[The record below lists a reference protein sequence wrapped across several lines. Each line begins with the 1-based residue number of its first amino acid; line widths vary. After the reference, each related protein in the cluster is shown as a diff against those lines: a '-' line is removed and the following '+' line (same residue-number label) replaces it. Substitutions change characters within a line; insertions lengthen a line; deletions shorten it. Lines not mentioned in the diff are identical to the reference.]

1 MRQTIYILLSFVL
14 IAGVSCSK
22 KDGGE
27 PRKGAEVSFSP
38 TLSPFD
44 QSSDKFE
51 MFDKDFSN
59 GDEVS
64 VFALQKQNGQL
75 YDSGNYADNVRY
87 VYRNGR
93 LVAQNSPIY
102 LPSGNKGLEYY
113 GVYPYG
119 SGVRNHMTFSVKE
132 DQLSEKNY
140 KLSDLRTAYT
150 SETNSASPRLDFY
163 HSLSQVCVNVDNG
176 YVRQKDFVFY
186 LTVKTKSDVNV
197 TADTY
202 QATGSR
208 NQVKMMYDSSTDLH
222 YAVIPPQWF
231 EKSDIFI
238 YFDYDG
244 INYETEFFNKVDFLS
259 GYQTYLNISFEKT
272 DDGTYR
278 AILLDGQIRP
288 WENDVADR

>member
-1 MRQTIYILLSFVL
+1 MKKITYILLSSIL

-27 PRKGAEVSFSP
+27 PKKGSEVSFSH
-38 TLSPFD
+38 TLTSFNN
-44 QSSDKFE
+44 STE
-51 MFDKDFSN
+51 AFDKSFET

-64 VFALQKQNGQL
+64 VFALQKQKGQL

-87 VYRNGR
+87 VCLLGR
-93 LVAQNSPIY
+93 LVAQNTPIY
-102 LPSGNKGLEYY
+102 LPSGKSGLEYY
-113 GVYPYG
+113 GVYPY
-119 SGVRNHMTFSVKE
+119 SSDVRNYMKFNVKE
-132 DQLSEKNY
+132 DQSSEKNY

-150 SETNSASPRLDFY
+150 SETNSSSPRLNFY
-163 HSLSQVCVNVDNG
+163 HSLSQVCVNVDNRN
-176 YVRQKDFVFY
+176 VHNKNFVFY
-186 LTVKTKSDVNV
+186 LYVRNTANVDV

-208 NQVKMMYDSSTDLH
+208 NQVKMMYDSATNLH
-222 YAVIPPQWF
+222 YAIIPPQSF
-231 EKSDIFI
+231 EKGDIFI

-259 GYQTYLNISFEKT
+259 GSQTYLNISFEKT
-272 DDGTYR
+272 DDGKYR

-288 WENDVADR
+288 WEDVDVTSVK